1 MNVFSKITMENSGL
15 QVPDYPIIPYIEGD
29 GIGSDIW
36 SAAVHVFENA
46 VEKAYSGLKQ
56 IKWLEVLAGEK
67 AFNKTGEWL
76 PQKTLDNILEHM
88 IAIKGPLTT
97 PVGGGIRSLNVAL
110 RQKLDLFACVRP
122 VKWFPGVP
130 SPVKHPEF
138 VNMVIFRENTEDIYA
153 GIEWMHGTN
162 DLEKVKAFLLNE
174 MNVKNIRF
182 PDTTSLGLKP
192 VSKEGTERL
201 VRAAI
206 EYAFSHDRKTVTL
219 VHKGNIMKFT
229 EGAFCDWG

>member
-76 PQKTLDNILEHM
+76 PQKTLDNI
-88 IAIKGPLTT
+88 
-97 PVGGGIRSLNVAL
+97 
-110 RQKLDLFACVRP
+110 
-122 VKWFPGVP
+122 
-130 SPVKHPEF
+130 
-138 VNMVIFRENTEDIYA
+138 
-153 GIEWMHGTN
+153 
-162 DLEKVKAFLLNE
+162 
-174 MNVKNIRF
+174 
-182 PDTTSLGLKP
+182 
-192 VSKEGTERL
+192 
-201 VRAAI
+201 
-206 EYAFSHDRKTVTL
+206 
-219 VHKGNIMKFT
+219 
-229 EGAFCDWG
+229 